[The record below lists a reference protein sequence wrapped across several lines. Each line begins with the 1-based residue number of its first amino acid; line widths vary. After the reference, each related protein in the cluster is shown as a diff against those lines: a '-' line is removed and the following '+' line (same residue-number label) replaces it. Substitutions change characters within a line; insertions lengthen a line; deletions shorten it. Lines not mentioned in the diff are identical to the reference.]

1 MAPNIIK
8 KEIIGMAECSINLK
22 LITFYLFKSIFNV

>member
-8 KEIIGMAECSINLK
+8 KEIIGMAGYSINIK
-22 LITFYLFKSIFNV
+22 LITFYLSKSIFNH